1 MMGLIFNRR
10 IKVTP
15 SKIPVL
21 YCPEMCADRQ
31 GYSPSPSKPAKVV
44 DSWSKLG
51 VPLEFI
57 RPTPATREQ
66 FYKAHGKVYTNAVLT
81 LETDNGFGTRSA
93 DVAHSL
99 PYTSGSMIDAVK
111 AAMANGI
118 GAVSPTSGFHHAGFD
133 FGGGYCTFNGLMVA
147 VRNYPQLTFGII
159 DFDAHYGNG
168 TDDIIQYFQM
178 KNIMHWTYGE
188 RRSEFS
194 MKRFAKI
201 VEGFR
206 KCDIVLYQ
214 AGQDPLISDP
224 IGGYLTAEELL
235 LRDRIVFL
243 TLRYLG
249 VPCVWNLA
257 GGYSNPFELV
267 LKGHD
272 NTMQAFAESFFND

>member
-1 MMGLIFNRR
+1 MGLIFNRR

-81 LETDNGFGTRSA
+81 LKTENGFGTRSA
-93 DVAHSL
+93 DVARSL

-133 FGGGYCTFNGLMVA
+133 FGGGYCTFNGLMIA
-147 VRNYPQLTFGII
+147 VRNYRELNFGII

-188 RRSEFS
+188 RRSTFN
-194 MKRFAKI
+194 MKRFAKV
-201 VEGFR
+201 VERFR
-206 KCDIVLYQ
+206 NCDVVLYQ
-214 AGQDPLISDP
+214 AGADPHIDDP
-224 IGGYLTAEELL
+224 IGGYLTTDELK
-235 LRDRIVFL
+235 LRDLIVFR
-243 TLRYLG
+243 TLRSFG
-249 VPCVWNLA
+249 VPVVWNLA
-257 GGYSNPFELV
+257 GGYNTDFSKV
-267 LKGHD
+267 LEIHD
-272 NTMQAFAESFFND
+272 NTMKAFEESFFSV